1 MTAQDQPHP
10 EHGFTL
16 IEALVVLTIAAFA
29 FAMAPLAI
37 SLGQKSLSV
46 AGELERRVST
56 QRVVH
61 AITDRIAAAR
71 PIFET
76 RADGLAALAFDGTS
90 DRVQFITEFAEGPA
104 GGGLYRAEL
113 AFDSGSSRITLTLT
127 PYINGNTSFATPT
140 AIPLEP
146 ASGLAF
152 RYFGPDPDTGA
163 RNWKSDWQNAT
174 RLPELIEVNLGPAT
188 LETASFPTVIALRLS
203 R

>member
-56 QRVVH
+56 QRALH
-61 AITDRIAAAR
+61 AITDRIASAR

-104 GGGLYRAEL
+104 GGGLYRADL
-113 AFDSGSSRITLTLT
+113 ALDSGSSRITLTLT
-127 PYINGNTSFATPT
+127 PYINGNTSRATPT

-146 ASGLAF
+146 ASGLTF
-152 RYFGPDPDTGA
+152 RYFGPDPNTGA
-163 RNWKSDWQNAT
+163 SEWQSEWQNAT
-174 RLPELIEVNLGPAT
+174 RLPELIEMNLGT
-188 LETASFPTVIALRLS
+188 TAPVTQMPPTIIALRLS